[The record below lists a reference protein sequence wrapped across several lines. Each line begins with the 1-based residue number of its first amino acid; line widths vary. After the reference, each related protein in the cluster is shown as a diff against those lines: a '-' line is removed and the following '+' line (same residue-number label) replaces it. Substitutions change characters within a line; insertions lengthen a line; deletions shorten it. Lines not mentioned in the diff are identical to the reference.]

1 MVVKRRCLFSSGS
14 AGRRGLTHLRA
25 ILHLLKHL
33 LDFGESKLAGVVLLQ
48 RVELA
53 GGDLVPL
60 DRIRLGMEGA
70 SSTKRCAT
78 AGCSCIDLR
87 RMAKR

>member
-14 AGRRGLTHLRA
+14 ARRRGLTDLRA

-53 GGDLVPL
+53 GGDLVRSIAFGSAWKARP
-60 DRIRLGMEGA
+60 RRSGA
-70 SSTKRCAT
+70 
-78 AGCSCIDLR
+78 
-87 RMAKR
+87 

>member
-14 AGRRGLTHLRA
+14 VGRRGLTDLRA

-33 LDFGESKLAGVVLLQ
+33 LDFGGSKLAGVVLLQ

-60 DRIRLGMEGA
+60 GGIRLGMEVA

-78 AGCSCIDLR
+78 AGCSCIDLG
-87 RMAKR
+87 RMAER